1 MRAFSPITSPRIR
14 PEFRQLFGLVLLV
27 GLLASITARAAADGS
42 FQSITDLETRAD
54 FESAI
59 PRLHM
64 DFHGAARREAN
75 LTEARLRP
83 SLGIR
88 LNDWA
93 ILHAGY
99 AWARDFYDQGGSRI
113 EHRFFQRFTARF
125 ASYRAELFADARLDA
140 RFVKGMPGVGF
151 ALSLYAR
158 ASMRLARSDLHLL
171 VEDRAIFQ
179 LHNSRAGHS
188 RGVEENRLFAG
199 LGYSI
204 GTSTVLRFGYMNR
217 LLSDRSYRMGHG
229 IFVGPR
235 MAFRTGR

>member
-1 MRAFSPITSPRIR
+1 MWDKVRMRAF
-14 PEFRQLFGLVLLV
+14 LLIFIFAFISSI
-27 GLLASITARAAADGS
+27 ASRASANGS

-54 FESAI
+54 LESAI

-64 DFHGAARREAN
+64 DFHGAARREAD

-93 ILHAGY
+93 ILYAGY
-99 AWARDFYDQGGSRI
+99 AWARDFYDQGGSAI
-113 EHRFFQRFTARF
+113 EHRFFQRFTSRF
-125 ASYRAELFADARLDA
+125 ASHRAELFADARLDA

-158 ASMRLARSDLHLL
+158 ASMRLGKSDLHLL

-179 LHNSRAGHS
+179 LHNSRAGHT
-188 RGVEENRLFAG
+188 RGLEENRLFAG
-199 LGYSI
+199 FGYSL
-204 GTSTVLRFGYMNR
+204 GASTVLRFGYMNR
-217 LLSDRSYRMGHG
+217 LLADRSYRMGHG